1 MNQSDDFFKQ
11 KLLDVHQEI
20 AANLRANLESMR
32 SDQTLINKEL
42 FDLIG
47 ALTTRIEIISQKDSN
62 SKENSAIIKSIIKVV
77 GALVGAIALGLAI
90 IKDALK

>member
-1 MNQSDDFFKQ
+1 MNPSDDFFKQ
-11 KLLDVHQEI
+11 KLLEVHENI
-20 AANLRANLESMR
+20 AANMRADLERR
-32 SDQTLINKEL
+32 SSEQALINKEL

-47 ALTTRIEIISQKDSN
+47 SLTTRIEVMSQKDTN